1 MIKNEIDVSRL
12 SDFRGT
18 IDELK
23 RELTLLQIEYGG
35 DSEIWFDA
43 GYNNVSV
50 IVGTK

>member
-1 MIKNEIDVSRL
+1 MIKNEIAISRL

-23 RELTLLQIEYGG
+23 RELTLLQVEYGG
-35 DSEIWFDA
+35 DSEIWFDT